1 MGEAWQGSVEP
12 QVRYAVSEHAA
23 SAGDVATPE
32 VTIRA
37 FNPGPWAT
45 NCYVVCVGGSSACWV
60 VDCGFDSKAM
70 LEWIA
75 SAGHAPAALVLTHT
89 HVDHILGVQE
99 FRKAFAGAPVYVH
112 GAEAGW
118 LEDPKRN
125 LTAFMGQP
133 ISIPEAETFL
143 VDGQEL
149 VLGGEGRQT
158 RWRVLHTPGH
168 SPGGIGLYHEGP
180 VRFVEAGR
188 ADVRAERV
196 LIAGDTLF
204 RASIGRSDLPGGD
217 MATLAKSIRTKLYTL
232 PPDTLVLPGHGA
244 HTTIGQER
252 GSNPFVKA

>member
-1 MGEAWQGSVEP
+1 MTGG
-12 QVRYAVSEHAA
+12 
-23 SAGDVATPE
+23 ATPE
-32 VTIRA
+32 VTIRV

-45 NCYVVCVGGSSACWV
+45 NCYVVRVAGSGACWV
-60 VDCGFDSKAM
+60 VDCGFDAKAM
-70 LEWIA
+70 LAWIA
-75 SAGHAPAALVLTHT
+75 AEGISPEALVLTHT

-99 FRKAFAGAPVYVH
+99 FRRAFAGAPVFVH

-118 LEDPKRN
+118 LEDPQRN

-133 ISIPEAETFL
+133 ISIPEADSFL

-149 VLGGEGRQT
+149 TLGGAGSVT

-188 ADVRAERV
+188 ADVMAERV
-196 LIAGDTLF
+196 VLAGDTLF

-217 MATLAKSIRTKLYTL
+217 MGTLAASIRTKLYTL
-232 PPDTLVLPGHGA
+232 APETLVLPGHGP

-252 GSNPFVKA
+252 GSNPYVKAAGNGQ